1 MQLTNYLISSR
12 YFPQTRIEVTF
23 FFFFSIFS
31 TDTLFRN
38 KFSPNNSGKSH
49 SAVERPL
56 GRVVRVV
63 SVRDLSQL
71 LKPATAAVLV

>member
-1 MQLTNYLISSR
+1 MNFIT
-12 YFPQTRIEVTF
+12 P
-23 FFFFSIFS
+23 
-31 TDTLFRN
+31 N
-38 KFSPNNSGKSH
+38 KNGKSH